1 MAPEARKWQGYNF
14 VKTELRSRRIVQL
27 LVGGLV
33 GAVVVAA
40 DKRRL
45 PTAFQPFSIL
55 IHLSEWQKRYELKNS
70 LIKSPNYL
78 DISNYIKTPEMTLKA
93 WTKNIARIANAVQVT
108 IWL

>member
-1 MAPEARKWQGYNF
+1 M
-14 VKTELRSRRIVQL
+14 ELRSRRIVQL

-55 IHLSEWQKRYELKNS
+55 IHLSE
-70 LIKSPNYL
+70 
-78 DISNYIKTPEMTLKA
+78 
-93 WTKNIARIANAVQVT
+93 
-108 IWL
+108 